1 MRTSVTRKSGV
12 REPGESECGRPAGH
26 NGPVVSKAIDAP
38 SVPTGPLRAREIAAV
53 AIFSA
58 LTVVPAVIVAVVPLA
73 AALGFM
79 TPVPVALLAART
91 RLRAV
96 IAAVITTVSVTFVVA
111 GLGPA
116 FAVLLSVI
124 MGGLVGEVHRR
135 GGRAGA
141 MLLMSLIAAP
151 VLAGFSVALMWV
163 LVPLRKLALE
173 VLDNV
178 LTGIAKSARAI
189 HLDAVGNAMESL
201 SRNVVDNWWVW
212 MWIPGIVGSLLTLL
226 IAAWL
231 LGKVLD
237 RLDDVPLENTLEL
250 AGVADGDRPVG
261 PLPLRM
267 AGVGYTYPG
276 IDRQILFGIDLTLTT
291 GEFVAIVGA
300 NGSGKSTL
308 SKLLSGVDPTIG
320 IVDRPGAP
328 GLGKQGGTALV
339 LQRPEAQM
347 LGARVADDLVWGLPV
362 GMHVDVEGLLAEVGL
377 AGLGDRETTD
387 LSGGQQQRLAVAA
400 ALARDPQLLIADEV
414 TSMVDPIGRA
424 ELIGILAELPR
435 RRGITVVLIT
445 HRDSEARAADRVIH
459 LEAGRIVEH
468 HPEWMRPEA
477 ISEPLPQRHDD
488 NGRAL
493 LVVQDL
499 HHVYLEDSP
508 WEVTGLK
515 SVNMQVNEGD
525 GLLIVGGNG
534 SGKST
539 LAWILAGLIKPTSGT
554 VLLKGDPTYDRVGD
568 VGLGFQHARLQ
579 LQKATVADEIMAVGG
594 LEVGTAE
601 VGRVLDLVALPREI
615 AARRVDALSGGQMR
629 RVVLASLIASD
640 PALLVLDEPLAGL
653 DPQAREEVLVV
664 LAGLREQGATIIIIS
679 HDLEALDRVCNRRIE
694 LTDGVLEGGL

>member
-1 MRTSVTRKSGV
+1 M
-12 REPGESECGRPAGH
+12 
-26 NGPVVSKAIDAP
+26 VSKVVDASHAP
-38 SVPTGPLRAREIAAV
+38 RGNLRAREIAAI
-53 AIFSA
+53 AIFSG
-58 LTVVPAVIVAVVPLA
+58 LTVVPAVIVSVVPLA

-79 TPVPVALLAART
+79 TPVPIALLAART
-91 RLRAV
+91 RPRAV
-96 IAAVITTVSVTFVVA
+96 FAAIVTTVAVTFVVA

-116 FAVLLSVI
+116 FAVLVSAV
-124 MGGLVGEVHRR
+124 MGGLIGEVHRR
-135 GGRAGA
+135 GGRGGA
-141 MLLMSLIAAP
+141 MVVMSVIAAP
-151 VLAGFSVALMWV
+151 LLAGVSVALMWV

-178 LTGIAKSARAI
+178 LTGIAKTARAI
-189 HLDAVGNAMESL
+189 HLDAVARAMDAI
-201 SRNVVDNWWVW
+201 SRNVVENWWLW
-212 MWIPGIVGSLLTLL
+212 MWIPGTVGTLVTLL

-237 RLDDVPLENTLEL
+237 RLDEVPLEDTLEA
-250 AGVADGDRPVG
+250 AGVADGDREVA

-276 IDRQILFGIDLTLTT
+276 SSRQVLHSIDLSLIS

-308 SKLLSGVDPTIG
+308 SKLLSGVDPTVG

-328 GLGKQGGTALV
+328 GLGRRGGTALV

-362 GMHVDVEGLLAEVGL
+362 GTEVDVEGLLAEVGL

-414 TSMVDPIGRA
+414 TSMVDPAGRA
-424 ELIGILAELPR
+424 ELIRILADLPR
-435 RRGITVVLIT
+435 RRAIAVVLIT

-477 ISEPLPQRHDD
+477 ISPTLPQRHDEH
-488 NGRAL
+488 GQAL
-493 LVVQDL
+493 LVVRDL
-499 HHVYLEDSP
+499 AHTYLPGSP
-508 WEVTGLK
+508 WEVTALK
-515 SVNMQVNEGD
+515 SVNFQVNAGD
-525 GLLIVGGNG
+525 GVLIVGGNG

-539 LAWILAGLIKPTSGT
+539 LAWILAGLVKPTGGS
-554 VLLKGDPTYDRVGD
+554 VLLGGEPTSDRVGD

-579 LQKATVADEIMAVGG
+579 LQKTTVADEIMAVGG
-594 LEVGTAE
+594 IEVGTAE
-601 VGRVLDLVALPREI
+601 VGHVLDLVALPREI

-629 RVVLASLIASD
+629 RVVLASLIASQPD
-640 PALLVLDEPLAGL
+640 LLVLDEPLAGL
-653 DPQAREEVLVV
+653 DPQAREEVLAV
-664 LAGLREQGATIIIIS
+664 LASLRENGATIIIIS
-679 HDLEALDRVCNRRIE
+679 HDLESLDRVCNRRIE
-694 LTDGVLEGGL
+694 LVDGVLEGGL

>member
-1 MRTSVTRKSGV
+1 MLR
-12 REPGESECGRPAGH
+12 
-26 NGPVVSKAIDAP
+26 KAIDAP
-38 SVPTGPLRAREIAAV
+38 APPTGRLRPREFAAI
-53 AIFSA
+53 AIFSG
-58 LTVVPAVIVAVVPLA
+58 LTVVPAVIVSVVPLA

-79 TPVPVALLAART
+79 TPVPIALLAART

-96 IAAVITTVSVTFVVA
+96 IAAIVTTVAVTFVVT

-116 FAVLLSVI
+116 FAVLASAV

-135 GGRAGA
+135 GGRAFA
-141 MLLMSLIAAP
+141 MFLMSVIAAP
-151 VLAGFSVALMWV
+151 IVAGMSVLLMWV

-173 VLDNV
+173 ILDNV
-178 LTGIAKSARAI
+178 LTGAAKTLRAVK
-189 HLDAVGNAMESL
+189 LDVVADGLDTV
-201 SRNVVDNWWVW
+201 SRNVVDNWWLW
-212 MWIPGIVGSLLTLL
+212 MWIPGTIGCLVTLW

-231 LGKVLD
+231 LTKILD
-237 RLDDVPLENTLEL
+237 RLREVPLEDTLE
-250 AGVADGDRPVG
+250 AANAADGDRQVG

-276 IDRQILFGIDLTLTT
+276 SDRQVLNGLDLVLNT

-308 SKLLSGVDPTIG
+308 SKLLAGVEPTIG

-328 GLGKQGGTALV
+328 GLGRRGGTALV

-362 GMHVDVEGLLAEVGL
+362 GTEVDVDGLLAEVGL
-377 AGLGDRETTD
+377 TGLGDRETTD

-414 TSMVDPIGRA
+414 TSMVDPEGRA
-424 ELIGILAELPR
+424 DLIAILAELPR

-459 LEAGRIVEH
+459 LEAGSIVAH
-468 HPEWMRPEA
+468 HPGWMRPEA
-477 ISEPLPQRHDD
+477 IARPLPQHHDA
-488 NGRAL
+488 NGEAL
-493 LVVQDL
+493 LVVEDL
-499 HHVYLEDSP
+499 RHTYLIGSP
-508 WEVTGLK
+508 WEVTALK
-515 SVNMQVNEGD
+515 SVNLRVNAGD
-525 GLLIVGGNG
+525 GVLIVGGNG

-539 LAWILAGLIKPTSGT
+539 LAWILAGLVKPTAGR
-554 VLLKGDPTYDRVGD
+554 VLLGGEPTYERVGD

-594 LEVGTAE
+594 LTVGTAE
-601 VGRVLDLVALPREI
+601 VGQVLDLVTLPREI

-629 RVVLASLIASD
+629 RVVLASLIASK
-640 PALLVLDEPLAGL
+640 PELLVLDEPLAGL
-653 DPQAREEVLVV
+653 DPQAREEVLAV
-664 LAGLREQGATIIIIS
+664 LAGLRQRGATIIIIS
-679 HDLEALDRVCNRRIE
+679 HDLEAMDRVCNRRIE
-694 LTDGVLEGGL
+694 LVDGVLEGGL

>member
-1 MRTSVTRKSGV
+1 MPT
-12 REPGESECGRPAGH
+12 GH
-26 NGPVVSKAIDAP
+26 NGQVVSKAIDAP
-38 SVPTGPLRAREIAAV
+38 TVPTGKLRAREIAAI
-53 AIFSA
+53 AIFSG
-58 LTVVPAVIVAVVPLA
+58 LTVVPAVIVTVVPLA

-96 IAAVITTVSVTFVVA
+96 TAAIVTTVSVTFVIA
-111 GLGPA
+111 GLGAA
-116 FAVLLSVI
+116 FGVLASVV

-135 GGRAGA
+135 GGRGVA
-141 MLLMSLIAAP
+141 MFVMSLIAAP
-151 VLAGFSVALMWV
+151 ILAGLSVVLMWV

-173 VLDNV
+173 ILDNV
-178 LTGIAKSARAI
+178 LTGIAKTARAVK
-189 HLDAVGNAMESL
+189 LDAVGDAMDAL
-201 SRNVVDNWWVW
+201 ARNVVENWWLW
-212 MWIPGIVGSLLTLL
+212 MWIPGIVGSLIALW

-231 LGKVLD
+231 LSKVLD
-237 RLDDVPLENTLEL
+237 RLDEVPLEDTLEV
-250 AGVADGDRPVG
+250 AGIVDGDLPVA

-276 IDRQILFGIDLTLTT
+276 IDRQVLFGIDLTLSS

-308 SKLLSGVDPTIG
+308 SKLLSGVEPTIG

-362 GMHVDVEGLLAEVGL
+362 GTEVDVDGLLEEVGL

-414 TSMVDPIGRA
+414 TSMVDPVGRA
-424 ELIGILAELPR
+424 ELISILAELPR
-435 RRGITVVLIT
+435 RRAITVVLIT

-459 LEAGRIVEH
+459 LEAGRVVEH

-477 ISEPLPQRHDD
+477 GSAPLRQLHDED
-488 NGRAL
+488 GRAL
-493 LVVQDL
+493 LVVRDL
-499 HHVYLEDSP
+499 HHVYLEGSP

-539 LAWILAGLIKPTSGT
+539 LAWILAGLTKPTSGS
-554 VLLKGDPTYDRVGD
+554 VLLKGEPTYDHVGD

-594 LEVGTAE
+594 IEVGTTE

-640 PALLVLDEPLAGL
+640 PDLLVLDEPLAGL
-653 DPQAREEVLVV
+653 DPQAREEVIGV

-679 HDLEALDRVCNRRIE
+679 HDLEALDRVCNRRLE
-694 LTDGVLEGGL
+694 LVDGVLEGGL

>member
-1 MRTSVTRKSGV
+1 M
-12 REPGESECGRPAGH
+12 
-26 NGPVVSKAIDAP
+26 VSKAIDVAP
-38 SVPTGPLRAREIAAV
+38 TPTGRLRSREIAAI
-53 AIFSA
+53 AIFSG
-58 LTVVPAVIVAVVPLA
+58 LTVVPAVIVSVVPLA

-79 TPVPVALLAART
+79 TPVPIALLAART

-96 IAAVITTVSVTFVVA
+96 AAAVVTTVAVTFVVA

-116 FAVLLSVI
+116 FAVLVSAV

-135 GGRAGA
+135 GGRAVA
-141 MLLMSLIAAP
+141 MVVASVLAAP
-151 VLAGFSVALMWV
+151 VLAGASVALMWV

-178 LTGIAKSARAI
+178 LTGIAKTARAVR
-189 HLDAVGNAMESL
+189 LDAVAGAMESL
-201 SRNVVDNWWVW
+201 SRNVVDNWWLW
-212 MWIPGIVGSLLTLL
+212 MWIPGIVGTLITLL
-226 IAAWL
+226 LAGWL

-237 RLDDVPLENTLEL
+237 RLDEVPLEDTLEL
-250 AGVADGDRPVG
+250 AGIADGERPVG

-276 IDRQILFGIDLTLTT
+276 TEREVLHGTDLTLIS

-328 GLGKQGGTALV
+328 GLGRQGGTALV

-362 GMHVDVEGLLAEVGL
+362 GSEVDVDGLLAEVGL

-414 TSMVDPIGRA
+414 TSMVDPAGRA
-424 ELIGILAELPR
+424 ELIAILAELPR
-435 RRGITVVLIT
+435 RRAITVVLIT

-459 LEAGRIVEH
+459 LESGRIVEH
-468 HPEWMRPEA
+468 HPEWMRPESVA
-477 ISEPLPQRHDD
+477 PLLPQQADD
-488 NGRAL
+488 AGEPL
-493 LVVQDL
+493 LVVRDL
-499 HHVYLEDSP
+499 AHTYLPGSP
-508 WEVTGLK
+508 WEVSGLK
-515 SVNMQVNEGD
+515 SVNLRVNAGD
-525 GLLIVGGNG
+525 GVLIVGGNG

-539 LAWILAGLIKPTSGT
+539 LAWILAGLIKPTGGS
-554 VLLKGDPTYDRVGD
+554 VLLHGEPVSEHIGD

-579 LQKATVADEIMAVGG
+579 LQKTTVADEIMAVGG
-594 LEVGTAE
+594 IEVGTAE
-601 VGRVLDLVALPREI
+601 VGRVLDLVTLPREI

-629 RVVLASLIASD
+629 RVVLASLIASG
-640 PALLVLDEPLAGL
+640 PELLVLDEPLAGL
-653 DPQAREEVLVV
+653 DPQAREEVLAV
-664 LAGLREQGATIIIIS
+664 LAGLREKGATIIIIS

-694 LTDGVLEGGL
+694 LVDGVLEGGL